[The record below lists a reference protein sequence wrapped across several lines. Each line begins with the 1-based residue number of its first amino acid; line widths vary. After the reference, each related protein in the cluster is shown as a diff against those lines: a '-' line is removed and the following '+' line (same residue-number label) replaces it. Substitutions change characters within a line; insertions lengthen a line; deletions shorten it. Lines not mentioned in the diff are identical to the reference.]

1 VDIKAFEVEEW
12 MNKYEDDARYN
23 IAETCVESL
32 KVGELLDIASV
43 ERDAFFGK
51 LAETKLTYGAIPGSV
66 GLREEI
72 TKLYHKKKTIDNII
86 VTNGGIGANFLALF
100 TLVGPGDE
108 VVAVYPTYQQLY
120 SLPEALGAKVRRLR
134 TEPEEGFIPDM
145 HKLRSLV
152 KSNTRAIVIN
162 TPNNPTGACFGEK
175 IMREIA
181 EIAETAGAWVVCDE
195 VYRGLE
201 HEGSYSV
208 PSIADIYE
216 KGVSTSSMSKVYSL
230 AGLRLGWVAANEEF
244 IKECFKHRDYNII
257 SCGMIDDALATV
269 ALKNKEKIL
278 ERNMKIILENKK
290 ILTDWVEK
298 TEGLSFTVPNSGTT
312 ALIKYDH
319 DMESEEFCKRMFEYN
334 GAFVVPGSCFEFEN
348 HFRIGYAPKKEVLV
362 EGLTAIDS
370 FLQQLG
376 HLGALA

>member
-1 VDIKAFEVEEW
+1 MEIKAFEVEEW
-12 MNKYEDDARYN
+12 MNKYEDDAKYN

-32 KVGELLDIASV
+32 KVGELLDIASI
-43 ERDAFFGK
+43 ERDEFFGK
-51 LAETKLTYGAIPGSV
+51 LAETKLTYGAIPGSAA
-66 GLREEI
+66 LREEI
-72 TKLYHKKKTIDNII
+72 TKLYHSKKTIDNVI

-100 TLVGPGDE
+100 TLVRPGDE
-108 VVAVYPTYQQLY
+108 IVAVYPTYQQLY

-134 TEPEEGFIPDM
+134 LEPEDGYIPDM
-145 HKLRSLV
+145 NKLRTLV

-162 TPNNPTGACFGEK
+162 TPNNPTGACFGEE

-181 EIAETAGAWVVCDE
+181 EIAGKAGAWVVCDE

-230 AGLRLGWVAANEEF
+230 AGLRLGWVTADEAF

-257 SCGMIDDALATV
+257 SCGMIDDALALI

-278 ERNMKIILENKK
+278 GRNLKIVRENKK
-290 ILTDWVEK
+290 VLADWVES
-298 TEGLSFTVPNSGTT
+298 TGGISFVLPNAGTT

-319 DMESEEFCKRMFEYN
+319 DMGSEDLCRRMFEYN

-362 EGLTAIDS
+362 EGLNAIS
-370 FLQQLG
+370 TFLQQL
-376 HLGALA
+376 

>member
-1 VDIKAFEVEEW
+1 MEIKTFEVEEW
-12 MNKYEDDARYN
+12 MNKYEDDATYN

-32 KVGELLDIASV
+32 KVRELLDIASV
-43 ERDAFFGK
+43 DKDEFFQK
-51 LAETKLTYGAIPGSV
+51 ISETKLTYGAIPGSV

-100 TLVGPGDE
+100 SLVGPGDE
-108 VVAVYPTYQQLY
+108 VVALYPTYQQLY

-134 TEPEEGFIPDM
+134 LEPEDGYMPDTN
-145 HKLRSLV
+145 KLRTLV

-162 TPNNPTGACFGEK
+162 TPNNPTGACFGEAVMK
-175 IMREIA
+175 EIA
-181 EIAETAGAWVVCDE
+181 AIADRVGAWVVCDE

-201 HEGSYSV
+201 HDGSYTV

-230 AGLRLGWVAANEEF
+230 AGLRLGWIAADEAF

-257 SCGMIDDALATV
+257 SCGMLDDALALT

-278 ERNMKIILENKK
+278 ERNLKIIRENKK
-290 ILTDWVEK
+290 ILTDWVES
-298 TEGLSFTVPNSGTT
+298 TDSLSFVPPKAGTT
-312 ALIKYDH
+312 ALIKYDF
-319 DMESEEFCKRMFEYN
+319 DMESEEFCRKMFEYN

-348 HFRIGYAPKKEVLV
+348 HFRIGYAPKKEVLN
-362 EGLTAIDS
+362 EGLAAVAS
-370 FLQQLG
+370 FIKTL
-376 HLGALA
+376 

>member
-1 VDIKAFEVEEW
+1 MEIKTFEVEEW
-12 MNKYEDDARYN
+12 MNKYEDDATYN

-32 KVGELLDIASV
+32 KVRELLDIASV
-43 ERDAFFGK
+43 DKDEFFQK
-51 LAETKLTYGAIPGSV
+51 ISETKLTYGAIPGSV

-100 TLVGPGDE
+100 SLVGPGDE
-108 VVAVYPTYQQLY
+108 VVALYPTYQQLY

-134 TEPEEGFIPDM
+134 LEPEDGYMPDTN
-145 HKLRSLV
+145 KLRTLV

-162 TPNNPTGACFGEK
+162 TPNNPTGACFGEAVMK
-175 IMREIA
+175 EIA
-181 EIAETAGAWVVCDE
+181 AIADRVGAWVVCDE

-201 HEGSYSV
+201 HDGSYTV

-230 AGLRLGWVAANEEF
+230 AGLRLGWIAADEAF

-257 SCGMIDDALATV
+257 SCGMLDDALALT

-278 ERNMKIILENKK
+278 ERNLKIIRENKK
-290 ILTDWVEK
+290 ILTDWVES
-298 TEGLSFTVPNSGTT
+298 TDGLSFVPPKAGTT
-312 ALIKYDH
+312 ALIKYDF
-319 DMESEEFCKRMFEYN
+319 DMESEEFCRKMFEYN

-348 HFRIGYAPKKEVLV
+348 HFRIGYAPKKEVLN
-362 EGLTAIDS
+362 EGLAAVSS
-370 FLQQLG
+370 FLQQL
-376 HLGALA
+376 

>member
-1 VDIKAFEVEEW
+1 MEIKAFEVEEW
-12 MNKYEDDARYN
+12 MNKYEDDAKYN

-32 KVGELLDIASV
+32 KVGELLDIASI
-43 ERDAFFGK
+43 ERDEFFGK
-51 LAETKLTYGAIPGSV
+51 LAETKLTYGAIPGSAA
-66 GLREEI
+66 LREEI
-72 TKLYHKKKTIDNII
+72 TKLYHSKKTIDNVI

-100 TLVGPGDE
+100 TLVRPGDE
-108 VVAVYPTYQQLY
+108 IVAVYPTYQQLY

-134 TEPEEGFIPDM
+134 LEPEDGYIPDM
-145 HKLRSLV
+145 NKLRTLV

-162 TPNNPTGACFGEK
+162 TPNNPTGACFGEE

-181 EIAETAGAWVVCDE
+181 EIAGKAGAWVVCDE

-230 AGLRLGWVAANEEF
+230 AGLRLGWVTADEAF

-257 SCGMIDDALATV
+257 SCGMIDDALALI

-278 ERNMKIILENKK
+278 GRNLKIVRENKK
-290 ILTDWVEK
+290 VLADWVES
-298 TEGLSFTVPNSGTT
+298 TGGISFVLPNAGTT

-319 DMESEEFCKRMFEYN
+319 DMASEDLCRRMFEYN

-348 HFRIGYAPKKEVLV
+348 HFRIGYAPKKEVLI
-362 EGLTAIDS
+362 EGLAAVS
-370 FLQQLG
+370 AFLQQL
-376 HLGALA
+376 

>member
-1 VDIKAFEVEEW
+1 MDIKAFEVEEW

-32 KVGELLDIASV
+32 KIGELLDIASI
-43 ERDAFFGK
+43 EKDAFFGK
-51 LAETKLTYGAIPGSV
+51 LADTKLTYGAIPGSV
-66 GLREEI
+66 DLREEI
-72 TKLYHKKKTIDNII
+72 TKLYHKKKTIDNVI

-100 TLVGPGDE
+100 SLVGPGDE

-298 TEGLSFTVPNSGTT
+298 TEGLSFTVPISGTT

-362 EGLTAIDS
+362 EGLTAIDL
-370 FLQQLG
+370 FLKTL
-376 HLGALA
+376 

>member
-1 VDIKAFEVEEW
+1 MEIKAFEVEEW
-12 MNKYEDDARYN
+12 MNKYEDDAKYN

-32 KVGELLDIASV
+32 KVGELLDIASI
-43 ERDAFFGK
+43 ERDEFFGK
-51 LAETKLTYGAIPGSV
+51 LAETKLTYGAIPGSAA
-66 GLREEI
+66 LREEI
-72 TKLYHKKKTIDNII
+72 TKLYHSKKTIDNVI

-100 TLVGPGDE
+100 TLVRPGDE
-108 VVAVYPTYQQLY
+108 IVAVYPTYQQLY

-134 TEPEEGFIPDM
+134 LEPEDGYIPDM
-145 HKLRSLV
+145 NKLRTLV

-162 TPNNPTGACFGEK
+162 TPNNPTGACFGEE

-181 EIAETAGAWVVCDE
+181 EIAGKAGAWVVCDE

-230 AGLRLGWVAANEEF
+230 AGLRLGWVTADEAF

-257 SCGMIDDALATV
+257 SCGMIDDALALI

-278 ERNMKIILENKK
+278 GRNLKIVRENKK
-290 ILTDWVEK
+290 VLADWVES
-298 TEGLSFTVPNSGTT
+298 TGGISFVLPSAGTT

-319 DMESEEFCKRMFEYN
+319 DMGSEDLCRRMFEYN

-348 HFRIGYAPKKEVLV
+348 HFRIGYAPKKEVLI
-362 EGLTAIDS
+362 EGLAAVS
-370 FLQQLG
+370 AFLQQL
-376 HLGALA
+376 

>member
-1 VDIKAFEVEEW
+1 MDIKAFEVEEW
-12 MNKYEDDARYN
+12 MNRYEDDAKYN

-32 KVGELLDIASV
+32 KVGELLDIASI
-43 ERDAFFGK
+43 ERNEFFGK
-51 LAETKLTYGAIPGSV
+51 LAETKLTYGAIPGSL

-72 TKLYHKKKTIDNII
+72 TKLYHNKKTTENVI

-134 TEPEEGFIPDM
+134 LEPGDGYMPDIN
-145 HKLRSLV
+145 KLRTLV
-152 KSNTRAIVIN
+152 KSNTKAIVIN
-162 TPNNPTGACFGEK
+162 TPNNPTGACFGEGVMK
-175 IMREIA
+175 EISEIA
-181 EIAETAGAWVVCDE
+181 DSVGAWVLCDE

-201 HEGSYSV
+201 HDGSYSV

-230 AGLRLGWVAANEEF
+230 AGLRLGWVTAAESF

-257 SCGMIDDALATV
+257 SCGMIDDALALI

-278 ERNMKIILENKK
+278 ERNLKIVKENKK
-290 ILTDWVEK
+290 VLADWVDG
-298 TEGLSFTVPNSGTT
+298 TEGVSFVLPNAGTT

-319 DMESEEFCKRMFEYN
+319 DMGSEDFCRRMFEYN

-348 HFRIGYAPKKEVLV
+348 HFRIGYAPKKEVLI
-362 EGLTAIDS
+362 EGLEAVS
-370 FLQQLG
+370 AFLQQL
-376 HLGALA
+376 

>member
-1 VDIKAFEVEEW
+1 MEIKAFEVEEW
-12 MNKYEDDARYN
+12 MNKYEDDAKYN

-32 KVGELLDIASV
+32 KVGELLDIASI
-43 ERDAFFGK
+43 ERDEFFGK
-51 LAETKLTYGAIPGSV
+51 LAETKLTYGAIPGSAA
-66 GLREEI
+66 LREEI
-72 TKLYHKKKTIDNII
+72 TKLYHSKKTIDNVI

-100 TLVGPGDE
+100 TLVRPGDE
-108 VVAVYPTYQQLY
+108 IVAVYPTYQQLY

-134 TEPEEGFIPDM
+134 LEPEDGYIPDM
-145 HKLRSLV
+145 NKLRTLV

-162 TPNNPTGACFGEK
+162 TPNNPTGACFGEE

-181 EIAETAGAWVVCDE
+181 EIAGKAGAWVVCDE

-230 AGLRLGWVAANEEF
+230 AGLRLGWVTADEAF

-257 SCGMIDDALATV
+257 SCGMIDDALALI

-278 ERNMKIILENKK
+278 GRNLKIVRENKK
-290 ILTDWVEK
+290 VLADWVES
-298 TEGLSFTVPNSGTT
+298 TGGISFVLPNAGTT

-319 DMESEEFCKRMFEYN
+319 DMGSEDLCRRMFEYN

-348 HFRIGYAPKKEVLV
+348 HFRIGYAPKKEVLI
-362 EGLTAIDS
+362 EGLAAVS
-370 FLQQLG
+370 AFLQQL
-376 HLGALA
+376 

>member
-1 VDIKAFEVEEW
+1 MEIKAFEVEEW
-12 MNKYEDDARYN
+12 MNRYEDDATYN

-32 KVGELLDIASV
+32 KVGELLDIASI
-43 ERDAFFGK
+43 ERDEFFGK
-51 LAETKLTYGAIPGSV
+51 LSETKLAYGAIPGSV
-66 GLREEI
+66 DLREEI
-72 TKLYHKKKTIDNII
+72 TKLYHKKKTTDNVI

-134 TEPEEGFIPDM
+134 LEPEDGYLPDM
-145 HKLRSLV
+145 NKLRTLV

-162 TPNNPTGACFGEK
+162 TPNNPTGACFGEAVMK
-175 IMREIA
+175 EIA
-181 EIAETAGAWVVCDE
+181 AIADTVGAWVVCDE

-201 HEGSYSV
+201 HDGSYLV

-216 KGVSTSSMSKVYSL
+216 KGISTSSMSKVYSL
-230 AGLRLGWVAANEEF
+230 AGLRLGWIAGDEGF

-257 SCGMIDDALATV
+257 SCGMIDDALALI

-278 ERNMKIILENKK
+278 ERNLKIVVENKK
-290 ILTDWVEK
+290 VLADWVEG
-298 TEGLSFTVPNSGTT
+298 TDGVSFVLPNAGTT
-312 ALIKYDH
+312 ALIKYDY
-319 DMESEEFCKRMFEYN
+319 DMGSEDLCRKMFEYN

-362 EGLTAIDS
+362 EGLAAVSS
-370 FLQQLG
+370 FLQQL
-376 HLGALA
+376 

>member
-1 VDIKAFEVEEW
+1 MEIKAFEVEEW
-12 MNKYEDDARYN
+12 MNKYEDDAKYN

-32 KVGELLDIASV
+32 KVGELLDIAAIDRG
-43 ERDAFFGK
+43 EFFND
-51 LAETKLTYGAIPGSV
+51 LAETKLTYGAIPGSMK
-66 GLREEI
+66 LREQI
-72 TKLYHKKKTIDNII
+72 TQLYHKKKTIDNVI

-134 TEPEEGFIPDM
+134 TEPEEGFIPEM
-145 HKLRSLV
+145 NKLSSLV
-152 KSNTRAIVIN
+152 KSNTKVIVIN

-175 IMREIA
+175 VMQEIA
-181 EIAETAGAWVVCDE
+181 EIADKVGAWVVCDE

-201 HEGSYSV
+201 HNGSYSV

-216 KGVSTSSMSKVYSL
+216 KGISTSSVSKAYSL
-230 AGLRLGWVAANEEF
+230 AGLRLGWVTANEEF
-244 IKECFKHRDYNII
+244 IKECFKHRDYNTI
-257 SCGMIDDALATV
+257 SCGMIDDALALI

-278 ERNMKIILENKK
+278 DRNMKIILENKK
-290 ILTDWVEK
+290 ILIDWVNRTEK
-298 TEGLSFTVPNSGTT
+298 ISFTIPNAGTT

-319 DMESEEFCKRMFEYN
+319 EMESEEFCKRMFEYN

-348 HFRIGYAPKKEVLV
+348 HFRLGYAPKKEVLV
-362 EGLTAIDS
+362 EGLGAIGQ
-370 FLQQLG
+370 FLKTI
-376 HLGALA
+376 

>member
-1 VDIKAFEVEEW
+1 VEIKAFEVEEW
-12 MNKYEDDARYN
+12 MNRYEDDATYN

-32 KVGELLDIASV
+32 KVGELLDIASI
-43 ERDAFFGK
+43 ERYEFFGK
-51 LAETKLTYGAIPGSV
+51 LSETKLTYGAIPGSV
-66 GLREEI
+66 DLREEI
-72 TKLYHKKKTIDNII
+72 TKLYHKKKTTDNVI

-134 TEPEEGFIPDM
+134 LEPEDGYMPDTN
-145 HKLRSLV
+145 KLRTLV

-162 TPNNPTGACFGEK
+162 TPNNPTGACFGEAVMK
-175 IMREIA
+175 EIA
-181 EIAETAGAWVVCDE
+181 AIADRVGAWVVCDE

-201 HEGSYSV
+201 HDGSYTV

-230 AGLRLGWVAANEEF
+230 AGLRLGWIAADEAF

-257 SCGMIDDALATV
+257 SCGMLDDALALT

-278 ERNMKIILENKK
+278 ERNLKIIRENKK
-290 ILTDWVEK
+290 ILTDWVES
-298 TEGLSFTVPNSGTT
+298 TDGLSFVPPKAGTT
-312 ALIKYDH
+312 ALIKYDF
-319 DMESEEFCKRMFEYN
+319 DMESEEFCRKMFEYN

-348 HFRIGYAPKKEVLV
+348 HFRIGYAPKKEVLN
-362 EGLTAIDS
+362 EGLAAVAS
-370 FLQQLG
+370 FIKTL
-376 HLGALA
+376 

>member
-1 VDIKAFEVEEW
+1 MEIKAFEVEEW
-12 MNKYEDDARYN
+12 MNKYEDDAKYN

-32 KVGELLDIASV
+32 KVGELLDIASI
-43 ERDAFFGK
+43 ERDEFFGK
-51 LAETKLTYGAIPGSV
+51 LAETKLTYGAIPGSAA
-66 GLREEI
+66 LREEI
-72 TKLYHKKKTIDNII
+72 TKLYHSKKTIDNVI

-100 TLVGPGDE
+100 TLVRPGDE
-108 VVAVYPTYQQLY
+108 IVAVYPTYQQLY

-134 TEPEEGFIPDM
+134 LEPEDGYIPDM
-145 HKLRSLV
+145 NKLRTLV

-162 TPNNPTGACFGEK
+162 TPNNPTGACFGEE

-181 EIAETAGAWVVCDE
+181 EIAGKAGAWVVCDE

-230 AGLRLGWVAANEEF
+230 AGLRLGWVTADEAF

-257 SCGMIDDALATV
+257 SCGMIDDALALI

-278 ERNMKIILENKK
+278 GRNLKIVRENKK
-290 ILTDWVEK
+290 VLADWVES
-298 TEGLSFTVPNSGTT
+298 TGGISFVLPNAGTT

-319 DMESEEFCKRMFEYN
+319 DMASEDLCRRMFEYN

-362 EGLTAIDS
+362 EGLNAIS
-370 FLQQLG
+370 TFLQQL
-376 HLGALA
+376 